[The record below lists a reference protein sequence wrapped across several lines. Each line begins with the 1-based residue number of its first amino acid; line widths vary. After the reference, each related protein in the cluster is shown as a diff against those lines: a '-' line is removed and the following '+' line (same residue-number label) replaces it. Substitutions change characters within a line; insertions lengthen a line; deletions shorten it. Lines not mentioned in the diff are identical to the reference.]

1 MILIRASL
9 RMIKKN
15 KISEGLPWWCLLLST
30 ISWISVSTE
39 VLAAATFMPIL
50 QMPNPSQWEPST
62 DGDLSPAM
70 LAWRLPSSFRDEFP
84 CGKGLSQ

>member
-1 MILIRASL
+1 MILVGASL
-9 RMIKKN
+9 RMVKK
-15 KISEGLPWWCLLLST
+15 KKSEGLPWWCPLLST

-50 QMPNPSQWEPST
+50 QMPTPSQREPST
-62 DGDLSPAM
+62 DGDLSPAV
-70 LAWRLPSSFRDEFP
+70 LAWRLPSSSGDEFP